1 MNGILGNLA
10 MNGRQMFTLNA
21 THRILTGRNH
31 NLTCT
36 SCIPTTTKNLFYKPR
51 LISQYVLSI

>member
-10 MNGRQMFTLNA
+10 VNGRQMFTLNA

-36 SCIPTTTKNLFYKPR
+36 SWQMVAFLPQQRTSF
-51 LISQYVLSI
+51 ISPV